1 MAKVLLVLAI
11 IITIYFIFFR
21 KKPMKNSDENEASF
35 EMVECKVCKTYTPK
49 QEAIKKGDSYFCSVK
64 CLESTN

>member
-1 MAKVLLVLAI
+1 MAKVLLVLAVI
-11 IITIYFIFFR
+11 IAIYIIFFR
-21 KKPMKNSDENEASF
+21 KKPIKNSDENETSF

-64 CLESTN
+64 CLERS